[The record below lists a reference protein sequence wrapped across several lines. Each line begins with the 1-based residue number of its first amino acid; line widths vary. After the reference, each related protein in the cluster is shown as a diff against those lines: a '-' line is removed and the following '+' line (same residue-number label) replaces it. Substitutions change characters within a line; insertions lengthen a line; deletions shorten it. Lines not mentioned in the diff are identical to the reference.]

1 MKKIDAKIICFKNLK
16 GGSCYFIASDWHEQ
30 FYSENFY
37 HAIIWWW
44 LCDTKT
50 IETLNKSDILKT
62 KKILKSLH
70 IPYNPKNKKDLIKPL
85 ENRLNKIEEQL
96 QQSNWKNLILQTEYN
111 LINKV
116 KWTLT
121 TPEPQFM
128 EFKWHKLS
136 VGGRVDVYV
145 DPKNSESYWVDT
157 DFLYS

>member
-1 MKKIDAKIICFKNLK
+1 MKKIDAKIICFKAFK
-16 GGSCYFIASDWHEQ
+16 GNIYFIATDWHEQ
-30 FYSENFY
+30 FNSENFH
-37 HAIIWWW
+37 HASIWWLW
-44 LCDTKT
+44 DIET

-62 KKILKSLH
+62 KKILESLH
-70 IPYNPKNKKDLIKPL
+70 IPYNPQNKEDTIKSL
-85 ENRLNKIEEQL
+85 ENRLNNIEAEL

-121 TPEPQFM
+121 NPEPQFM